1 MLGMQYHSYQYYSY
15 IDIQKLKK
23 ILEWDKID
31 NVTLY
36 EDEKTI
42 KYKIDRS
49 KHIRLSDLIELIEIG
64 FIRFHLGQLLL
75 FFQNLLMKVKLME
88 DQNLEHNYLR
98 EDRIWLNL
106 QEQTQLSITYQ
117 KIKYSISFTGY
128 QCQFY
133 ENLEEQVVADQ
144 QKILQIISLIIKRL
158 KKNNIFLNKHGKSN
172 NQIIDYIYEPILQ
185 SCQKGQIGDTINQLN
200 ILLTTYSY
208 NSNDQTVS
216 FDDRLIDEFM
226 YSKRKHQKNK
236 IEMQLQQLI
245 AKLDQI
251 PLVTELFMFEKI
263 KEIRLNL
270 KNWESLQFNDN
281 DEILKYHQMLQTYNK
296 NKNQFLQPAIALIT
310 GMLDDIV
317 KNKIDIIFKESM
329 QQAEKEQIINT
340 IIGFKLLNYFENT
353 NDIFLTI
360 EPQFYMKLIIDLAYK
375 YIEDYID
382 DYIKSE
388 ILILVY
394 DLI

>member
-15 IDIQKLKK
+15 IDIEKLKI
-23 ILEWDKID
+23 ILEVDQIGD
-31 NVTLY
+31 VTLY

-75 FFQNLLMKVKLME
+75 LFQNLLIKVKLME
-88 DQNLEHNYLR
+88 DHKLEHNYLR
-98 EDRIWLNL
+98 ADRIWLNL
-106 QEQTQLSITYQ
+106 KEQTQLSITYQ
-117 KIKYSISFTGY
+117 KIQYSISFTGY

-133 ENLEEQVVADQ
+133 DNLEQKEVADSQ
-144 QKILQIISLIIKRL
+144 RILQIISLIIKRL
-158 KKNNIFLNKHGKSN
+158 KTNNIFLNKHGKSN
-172 NQIIDYIYEPILQ
+172 NQIIDKIYEPILQ
-185 SCQKGQIGDTINQLN
+185 SCQKGQIGDTINQLK

-208 NSNDQTVS
+208 NSNDQKVS
-216 FDDRLIDEFM
+216 FDDNLIDEYK

-251 PLVTELFMFEKI
+251 PLVTELFIFQKI
-263 KEIRLNL
+263 KEIRVNL
-270 KNWESLQFNDN
+270 KNWQSLQFNDN
-281 DEILKYHQMLQTYNK
+281 DEKLTYHKMLQTYNN
-296 NKNQFLQPAIALIT
+296 NKNQFLQTAIVIIT
-310 GMLDDIV
+310 EMLDNIV

-329 QQAEKEQIINT
+329 QQSEKGQIINT
-340 IIGFKLLNYFENT
+340 IIEFKLLNYFENT

-382 DYIKSE
+382 DYINSQ